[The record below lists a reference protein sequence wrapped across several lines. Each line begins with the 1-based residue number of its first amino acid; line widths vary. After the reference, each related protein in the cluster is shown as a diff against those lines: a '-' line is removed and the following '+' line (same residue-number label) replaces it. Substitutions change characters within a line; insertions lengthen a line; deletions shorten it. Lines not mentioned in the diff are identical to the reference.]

1 MMFNVFFVIF
11 VLQYWAFTLDLC
23 HFSLCSFHFSLN
35 LILKSDAN
43 IDIFL

>member
-1 MMFNVFFVIF
+1 MFFAICI
-11 VLQYWAFTLDLC
+11 LQSQATALDLC
-23 HFSLCSFHFSLN
+23 HFSLFTFHFSLN